1 MDTIWDFVTVCVIPW
16 LMFGFSPLQIRD
28 LITIINGLAII
39 NMIIMIIVHTK
50 FFRIVARMI
59 VRCNVIQIIQLIQ

>member
-1 MDTIWDFVTVCVIPW
+1 
-16 LMFGFSPLQIRD
+16 MFDSPLLQDQD
-28 LITIINGLAII
+28 LIIIISGLAII